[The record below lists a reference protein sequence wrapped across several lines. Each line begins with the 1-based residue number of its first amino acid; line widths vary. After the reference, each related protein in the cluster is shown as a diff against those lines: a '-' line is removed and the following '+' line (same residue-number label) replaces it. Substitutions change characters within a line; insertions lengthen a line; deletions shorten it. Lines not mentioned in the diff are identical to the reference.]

1 MLIQEGSC
9 ATICLNR
16 PAYHNRLE
24 IEDIRILSE
33 LIQKIETDR
42 SIRVLILTGVGKT
55 FSSGYDISAMRGAA
69 MDPNRLEDTQ
79 RGELAFG
86 SLCDQVENI
95 RIPTICAL
103 NGPVYGGSTDLA
115 LACDFRIGIEGIR
128 MFMPAARLGIHFYHS
143 GLRRYVS
150 RLGLAAAKRLFLT
163 AQPLEAEDMLRIGF
177 LDEIVAAGLLE
188 ERVKALAELL
198 AENAP
203 SAVTGMKQALNQI
216 SRGEDCRAQVDA
228 TFVASFSSDEFIEGM
243 AAWAERRKPNFEG
256 C

>member
-1 MLIQEGSC
+1 
-9 ATICLNR
+9 
-16 PAYHNRLE
+16 
-24 IEDIRILSE
+24 
-33 LIQKIETDR
+33 
-42 SIRVLILTGVGKT
+42 
-55 FSSGYDISAMRGAA
+55 
-69 MDPNRLEDTQ
+69 
-79 RGELAFG
+79 
-86 SLCDQVENI
+86 
-95 RIPTICAL
+95 
-103 NGPVYGGSTDLA
+103 
-115 LACDFRIGIEGIR
+115 
-128 MFMPAARLGIHFYHS
+128 MPAARLGIHFYHS